1 MSIYVSI
8 NGIIDLKILY
18 LGEDKMTLYKEFCE
32 LNTKYYL
39 DNKDIEKDFSLSK
52 EQINHFFDMAEKR
65 SVVED
70 FNNMDEMRSHHSMSL
85 LYLGVLINSKLNL
98 NMKIR
103 IANESFDFNYFWSI
117 LCFYHDLGYEAENH
131 NSFHFKMNQKNGNNF
146 RYSFF
151 TSDICKDFSLTFKY
165 PQFFNKSII
174 FLAKFKSPFL
184 VSPHNRFNTNFIKLE
199 EKDFEEIDKIDNI
212 KIMFNN
218 NLTEIRR
225 SFFSEKEV
233 SSYYKFRLA
242 EFGVFDHGI
251 VGGYI
256 FFDSIMKCYFKSYK
270 ARDDADDSQLSFFKN
285 YKHFCV
291 EQIPMFAYIA
301 DCIVSHNIFFS
312 SNETKELYEEYSLLS
327 LDKKKRISL
336 RNNPVLFILEL
347 LDTIDPIKF
356 FSKPGYGYEVI
367 EILKSFNWK
376 FENEKVIIISLSEIN
391 IFSIFEYENYVNHIN
406 SIETWLDVSI
416 IRNKNAIKIIINGK

>member
-212 KIMFNN
+212 KI
-218 NLTEIRR
+218 
-225 SFFSEKEV
+225 
-233 SSYYKFRLA
+233 
-242 EFGVFDHGI
+242 GVVFL
-251 VGGYI
+251 V
-256 FFDSIMKCYFKSYK
+256 
-270 ARDDADDSQLSFFKN
+270 
-285 YKHFCV
+285 
-291 EQIPMFAYIA
+291 
-301 DCIVSHNIFFS
+301 
-312 SNETKELYEEYSLLS
+312 
-327 LDKKKRISL
+327 KKK
-336 RNNPVLFILEL
+336 
-347 LDTIDPIKF
+347 
-356 FSKPGYGYEVI
+356 
-367 EILKSFNWK
+367 
-376 FENEKVIIISLSEIN
+376 
-391 IFSIFEYENYVNHIN
+391 
-406 SIETWLDVSI
+406 
-416 IRNKNAIKIIINGK
+416 